1 MDWPAGERSGGAGPA
16 RGWVGGAP
24 TGFEVPTAMAS
35 GDGAAS
41 LAGERSGG
49 AAWPGRSASGAQA
62 TAPSTPGGGRRGGER
77 GAVCYTAPVP
87 IIFSP
92 TPVPTVGPVPLM
104 TDEEF
109 LKQVAKSKAK
119 QAENWLIRE
128 EATKRKAAE
137 RRAHIVTNAGG
148 GDLIADIPD
157 DAWLDQNLFERYGK
171 SMFEDV
177 VDASL
182 ALVSAYP
189 VPSGTTPG
197 IRWPGKNSG
206 NFPRAGSNSWSR
218 GKGGVY
224 TRVAGQ
230 RARRGSPA
238 TSGGLRRSENLSGG
252 WRRTPGNFWN
262 GDLGEAYNDVSYAG
276 FVHGLQQ
283 SGVMKRRGW
292 RTVDAVAGMLGR
304 MSWDGLVT
312 SYIRLFLATGY
323 GIFTKGNDADN

>member
-1 MDWPAGERSGGAGPA
+1 
-16 RGWVGGAP
+16 
-24 TGFEVPTAMAS
+24 MAS

-49 AAWPGRSASGAQA
+49 AAWPGRSVSGAQA

-87 IIFSP
+87 ITFSP

-109 LKQVAKSKAK
+109 LKIVAKNKAK
-119 QAENWLIRE
+119 QAAAWLKRE
-128 EATKRKAAE
+128 EATKAKGVELRK
-137 RRAHIVTNAGG
+137 HLLQNAQG
-148 GDLIADIPD
+148 GDLMAFD
-157 DAWLDQNLFERYGK
+157 DNAWVEYSLAERYFK
-171 SMFEDV
+171 LMFEDV

-238 TSGGLRRSENLSGG
+238 TGGGLRRSENLRAG

-312 SYIRLFLATGY
+312 AYMRLFLATGY

>member
-1 MDWPAGERSGGAGPA
+1 
-16 RGWVGGAP
+16 
-24 TGFEVPTAMAS
+24 MAS

-49 AAWPGRSASGAQA
+49 AAWPGRSVSGAQA

-77 GAVCYTAPVP
+77 GAVCYTALVP
-87 IIFSP
+87 IIFPPGYVPP
-92 TPVPTVGPVPLM
+92 TPVPTAGPFVGM
-104 TDEEF
+104 SDEEF
-109 LKQVAKSKAK
+109 LKAVAKSKAK
-119 QAENWLIRE
+119 QAENWLKRE
-128 EATKRKAAE
+128 AANKEKALEHRK
-137 RRAHIVTNAGG
+137 HLLQNSGG
-148 GDLIADIPD
+148 GDLMAFD
-157 DAWLDQNLFERYGK
+157 DNSWVEYSLLERYAK
-171 SMFEDV
+171 LMFEDV

-238 TSGGLRRSENLSGG
+238 TGGGLRRSENLSAG
-252 WRRTPGNFWN
+252 WRRMPGSWAG
-262 GDLGEAYNDVSYAG
+262 GDLGGAYNDVSYSG

-304 MSWDGLVT
+304 LSWDGLVT